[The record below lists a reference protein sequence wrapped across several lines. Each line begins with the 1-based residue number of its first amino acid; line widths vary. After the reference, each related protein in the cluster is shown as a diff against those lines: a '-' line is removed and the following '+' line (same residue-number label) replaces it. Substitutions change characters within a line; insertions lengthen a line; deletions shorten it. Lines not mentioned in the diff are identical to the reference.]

1 VIDFQNDA
9 CDGVEAELFEPIF
22 EHLACGKD
30 IELLIVDDEKI
41 KELNLEHRGQDKP
54 TDVLSFPLEN
64 NFGGFIGSVVIS
76 YETAKR
82 AADELGHGLDDEM
95 RLLFIHGLLHLLGF
109 DHEVDDGQ
117 MRARESEIVSLFGLP
132 NSLIIRNDE

>member
-1 VIDFQNDA
+1 
-9 CDGVEAELFEPIF
+9 
-22 EHLACGKD
+22 
-30 IELLIVDDEKI
+30 
-41 KELNLEHRGQDKP
+41 
-54 TDVLSFPLEN
+54 VLSFPLEN

-132 NSLIIRNDE
+132 ISLIVRNDE